1 MLSTIN
7 LQPDILMGLALGL
20 GLSASCGFRVFIP
33 MLIASVAANAGWLH
47 LADNFA
53 WLGSLPAILCFGTAA
68 VAEVLAYY
76 IPVIDNLLDTI
87 ATPAAVIAGTVLSA
101 STFVHLDPSWQWV
114 LGIIVGGGSAGI
126 IQAGTVLSRAGSTK
140 MTVGTGNHALA
151 TGEILA
157 ATSVPIL
164 TMLFPVVMAL
174 TVIVLITVMLYVSIR
189 MLRKKQKS

>member
-1 MLSTIN
+1 M
-7 LQPDILMGLALGL
+7 MGLALGL

-33 MLIASVAANAGWLH
+33 MLIASVAARMGWLH
-47 LADNFA
+47 LADNFG
-53 WLGSLPAILCFGTAA
+53 WLSSLPAILCFGTAA

-76 IPVIDNLLDTI
+76 IPMIDNLLDAI

-126 IQAGTVLSRAGSTK
+126 IQAGTTLTRAGSTK
-140 MTVGTGNHALA
+140 MTAGTGNHVLA

-157 ATSVPIL
+157 ATGGPIL
-164 TMLFPVVMAL
+164 AMLFPIVMAF
-174 TVIVLITVMLYVSIR
+174 TAIVLISVVLYLITR
-189 MLRKKQKS
+189 MLRKKQQP